1 MAITVFCLLSLLL
14 FAGKII
20 RVSIP
25 LLQKCYLPS
34 SVIGGVLGL
43 ILFQCFPQFFN
54 EETVQ
59 SIAKIPGFMINIVF
73 ATLFLG
79 VATPPLKKVFQVAFP
94 QLCFGQIMA
103 WGQYVIG
110 FAAAGWILIP
120 FFGAHEGFGNLLE
133 IGFQGGHGTVGGMS
147 ESFRTLGWEDG
158 IALGYTVATAGM
170 ILGVVVGMMLVN
182 WAGRKGYVKNI
193 RQFESQNKLQQ
204 LGIYRASDRPTA
216 GWQTVYSDSIDSLA
230 WHIALVGIVV
240 LCGYGILEGL
250 RSLEI
255 FCFPNGSIRIFK
267 GFPLFPLCMI
277 GGLVIQKIARLCKV
291 DSLVD
296 HGQMQRL
303 AGAALD
309 FLVLSA
315 MATIKI
321 AVVADNWKS
330 LLTIIV
336 LGLLFAL
343 FMVIRVAPRLF
354 KESWFE
360 CAIADFGQALGVTAT
375 GLLLLRSV
383 DPESKTCA
391 AQAFG
396 YKQLLHEPFMGGG
409 LWTATALTLL
419 FQFGWKI
426 MLCISSGAML
436 VWIVIAVILCRKNG
450 RSAACGK

>member
-14 FAGKII
+14 FLGKII
-20 RVSIP
+20 RVSVPI
-25 LLQKCYLPS
+25 LQKCYLPS
-34 SVIGGVLGL
+34 SVIGGLLGL
-43 ILFQCFPQFFN
+43 FLFQVFPQMFPP
-54 EETVQ
+54 EMIQAVG
-59 SIAKIPGFMINIVF
+59 KIPGFMINIVF

-79 VATPPLKKVFQVAFP
+79 VATPPVKKIFQVAFP

-110 FAAAGWILIP
+110 FAAVGLILIP
-120 FFGAHEGFGNLLE
+120 CFGAHEAFGNLLE

-147 ESFRTLGWEDG
+147 DSFRALGWEDG
-158 IALGYTVATAGM
+158 IALGYTVATIGM

-182 WAGRKGYVKNI
+182 WAGRKGYVANI
-193 RQFESQNKLQQ
+193 RQFEDQDKLQQ
-204 LGIYRASDRPTA
+204 LGIYQSNERPTA
-216 GWQTVYSDSIDSLA
+216 GWQTVYCDSIDSLA
-230 WHIALVGIVV
+230 WHISLVGLAV

-250 RSLEI
+250 RALEI
-255 FCFPNGSIRIFK
+255 AAFPESKTLIFK
-267 GFPLFPLCMI
+267 GFPLFPLCMV
-277 GGLVIQKIARLCKV
+277 GGLLIQRLARRFKM
-291 DSLVD
+291 DSLID
-296 HGQMQRL
+296 RGQMQRL
-303 AGAALD
+303 AGSSLD

-321 AVVADNWKS
+321 SVVAENWQS
-330 LLTIIV
+330 LLIIIV
-336 LGLLFAL
+336 LGLAFSL
-343 FMVIRVAPRLF
+343 FMVLVVAPRLF

-391 AQAFG
+391 TQAFG

-419 FQFGWKI
+419 FRLGWEV
-426 MLCISSGAML
+426 MLIISASAL
-436 VWIVIAVILCRKNG
+436 ILWIIPAIIICRKN
-450 RSAACGK
+450 RKQS

>member
-1 MAITVFCLLSLLL
+1 MAITIFCLLSLLL

-20 RVSIP
+20 RVAVP
-25 LLQKCYLPS
+25 LLQRCYLPS
-34 SVIGGVLGL
+34 SVIGGLLGL
-43 ILFQCFPQFFN
+43 ILFQCFPQVFKP
-54 EETVQ
+54 EISQ
-59 SIAKIPGFMINIVF
+59 MISKIPGFMINIVF

-79 VATPPLKKVFQVAFP
+79 VVTPPFKKIVQVAFP

-110 FAAAGWILIP
+110 FAAVGFILIP
-120 FFGAHEGFGNLLE
+120 CFGAHEAFGNLLE

-158 IALGYTVATAGM
+158 IALGYTVATVGM

-193 RQFESQNKLQQ
+193 RSFESQNKLQK
-204 LGIYRASDRPTA
+204 LGIYKNSERPMA
-216 GWQTVYSDSIDSLA
+216 GWQTVYCDSIDSLA
-230 WHIALVGIVV
+230 WHTALVGMAI

-250 RSLEI
+250 KALEI
-255 FCFPNGSIRIFK
+255 ACFPESSVRIFK
-267 GFPLFPLCMI
+267 GFPLFPLCML
-277 GGLVIQKIARLCKV
+277 GGLAIQKIGNCTKTA
-291 DSLVD
+291 SLVD

-321 AVVADNWKS
+321 SVVAANWQS
-330 LLTIIV
+330 LLIIVV
-336 LGLLFAL
+336 LGLIFSL
-343 FMVIRVAPRLF
+343 FMVMYVAPRLF
-354 KESWFE
+354 KEAWFE

-383 DPESKTCA
+383 DPEAKTCA
-391 AQAFG
+391 TQAFG

-426 MLCISSGAML
+426 MLCISTGAL
-436 VWIVIAVILCRKNG
+436 LIWVLFAIAICRKN
-450 RSAACGK
+450 RRNAA

>member
-1 MAITVFCLLSLLL
+1 MTAITVFYLLSLLL
-14 FAGKII
+14 FFGKII
-20 RVSIP
+20 RVSAP

-34 SVIGGVLGL
+34 SVIGGLLGL
-43 ILFQCFPQFFN
+43 ILFQCFPQFFQP
-54 EETVQ
+54 ELIQTI
-59 SIAKIPGFMINIVF
+59 SKLPGFMINIVF

-110 FAAAGWILIP
+110 FATVGFILIP
-120 FFGAHEGFGNLLE
+120 CFGAHKAFGNLLE

-147 ESFRTLGWEDG
+147 ESFRALGWEDG

-193 RQFESQNKLQQ
+193 RQFESQNRLQR
-204 LGIYRASDRPTA
+204 LGIYHASERPRA
-216 GWQTVYSDSIDSLA
+216 GWQTVYCDSIDSLA
-230 WHIALVGIVV
+230 WHIALVGISV

-250 RSLEI
+250 RALEI
-255 FCFPNGSIRIFK
+255 CCFPENTTRIFR

-277 GGLVIQKIARLCKV
+277 GGLLIQKAAQWGKV
-291 DSLVD
+291 DSLID

-303 AGAALD
+303 AGASLD

-321 AVVADNWKS
+321 SVVAQNWQS
-330 LLTIIV
+330 LLIIIV
-336 LGLLFAL
+336 LGLIFAL
-343 FMVIRVAPRLF
+343 SMVIFVAPRLF

-360 CAIADFGQALGVTAT
+360 CAIADFGQGLGVTAT

-383 DPESKTCA
+383 DPEAKTCA
-391 AQAFG
+391 TQAFG

-419 FQFGWKI
+419 FQLGWKL
-426 MLCISSGAML
+426 MLCISSAALL
-436 VWIVIAVILCRKNG
+436 VWVIFAVIICRRNKK
-450 RSAACGK
+450 SA